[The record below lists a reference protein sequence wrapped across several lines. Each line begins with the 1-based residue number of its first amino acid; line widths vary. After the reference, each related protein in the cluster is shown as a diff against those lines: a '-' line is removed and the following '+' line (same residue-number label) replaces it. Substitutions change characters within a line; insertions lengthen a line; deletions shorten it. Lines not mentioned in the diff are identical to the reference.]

1 MKNQAHKLTE
11 IVNEERN
18 SPSKTK
24 FITITSGKGG
34 VGKSTMSANLA
45 HLLSQRGYKV
55 GLFDADM
62 GLANLDVILNVKT
75 GKNIL
80 HLLKGEAELKDI
92 LVQVDENLLLIP
104 GDSGD
109 GIFRYSDEFIL
120 DRFYSQIGQLDE
132 LDYMI
137 IDTGAGIG
145 ENVQNFVDAG
155 DYVVVVTTAEP
166 AAITD
171 AYAMLKII
179 SDKKDQ
185 VFMLLNQVKN
195 RREADTIYDKIKKI
209 AEKNIPNHGNI
220 SLIGAINKDTSVEKC
235 IRSRTLFSKEFKNSI
250 PTEQLNE
257 AVDVLVAK
265 MERKVLNP
273 KEQSNFGSFFKKILK
288 QF

>member
-1 MKNQAHKLTE
+1 MKNQAHKLTQ
-11 IVNEERN
+11 IVDEARQT
-18 SPSKTK
+18 PSKTK
-24 FITITSGKGG
+24 FITVTSGKGG

-45 HLLSQRGYKV
+45 FVLSQMGYKV

-80 HLLKGEAELKDI
+80 HLLKGEVDLKDI
-92 LVQVDENLLLIP
+92 IVEINENLILIP

-109 GIFRYSDEFIL
+109 GIFKYSDEFIL
-120 DRFYSQIGQLDE
+120 DRFYEQIQQLDG
-132 LDYMI
+132 LDYII

-145 ENVQNFVDAG
+145 ENVQTFVDAA

-179 SDKKDQ
+179 SEKKEN
-185 VFMLLNQVKN
+185 VFMIMNQVKN
-195 RREADTIYDKIKKI
+195 KKEAETIFGKLIKV
-209 AEKNIPNHGNI
+209 AEKNMANHANI
-220 SLIGAINKDTSVEKC
+220 VLLGAINKDTGIEKC
-235 IRSRTLFSKEFKNSI
+235 VRSRTLFAKECTTI
-250 PTEQLNE
+250 TPTEQLHDIANT
-257 AVDVLVAK
+257 LLTK
-265 MERKVLNP
+265 MERKVLSK
-273 KEQSNFGSFFKKILK
+273 KEQSSFGNFFKKILK